1 MSDKVTK
8 IKRLYWDS
16 NVFLSAINAKP
27 EERIPIIEAILDDC
41 DHGDVEVLTS
51 VLSIAEVA
59 FAESEKRE
67 RKLSEGIEAKIQKLW
82 VPPSPFKLEE
92 VS

>member
-1 MSDKVTK
+1 
-8 IKRLYWDS
+8 
-16 NVFLSAINAKP
+16 
-27 EERIPIIEAILDDC
+27 
-41 DHGDVEVLTS
+41 